1 MLFHSQFFVLVFLP
15 IAVIAY
21 YSVASSPMLRQ
32 WVLIAASLAFYSWWD
47 VRFIPLLVVQIGATW
62 LLAILAE
69 RLQAKWPLIVGVV
82 LNVCSLGTFKYL
94 DFLIGIAETVSG
106 VVLAR
111 SHIVLPIGISFFRF
125 S

>member
-69 RLQAKWPLIVGVV
+69 RLQAPVV
-82 LNVCSLGTFKYL
+82 VTL
-94 DFLIGIAETVSG
+94 DRRHFATVKPRHCG
-106 VVLAR
+106 AFEL
-111 SHIVLPIGISFFRF
+111 LP
-125 S
+125 